1 MAVTSAPAQM
11 TSFSGSQFVHFG
23 KKFAIDQSV
32 TIESLSPCIR
42 WVDAVLRNATPRKL
56 ARWEFAWRLRMEYM
70 SF

>member
-32 TIESLSPCIR
+32 TIESLGPCIR
-42 WVDAVLRNATPRKL
+42 WVFAVFGNTSARKL
-56 ARWEFAWRLRMEYM
+56 ALWEFAWRLRMEYM